1 MQAIETRYMPPTN
14 HLGARIKATTASGK
28 TLTIPF
34 PYELS
39 GESVHWEAAKELAE
53 SLGWHGDYVA
63 GSTRDGYVFV
73 RLISNGNTPANV
85 FRVHEETC
93 A

>member
-1 MQAIETRYMPPTN
+1 MNLDCFALDDDPLPLAAGQRVNLARFQA
-14 HLGARIKATTASGK
+14 GKANG
-28 TLTIPF
+28 
-34 PYELS
+34 
-39 GESVHWEAAKELAE
+39 GWHEAAKELAE